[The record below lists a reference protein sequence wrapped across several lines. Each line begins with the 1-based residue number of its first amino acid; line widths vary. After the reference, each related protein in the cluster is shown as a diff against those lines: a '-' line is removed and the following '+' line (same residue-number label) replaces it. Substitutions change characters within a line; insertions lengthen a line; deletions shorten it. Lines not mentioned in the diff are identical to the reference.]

1 MGTFPR
7 VTHPS
12 ATDPRKGPFDLHV
25 LGLPPAFA
33 LSQDQTLKLKSSIST
48 KSQNVLDRVLTI
60 ARRFH
65 PACELS
71 KRKDKADVSLVPHA
85 SPHRAARTPPPAFLS
100 LSLNLSKSK
109 GTPLRAPGR
118 PTGEDP
124 QALHSEHPGHPTG
137 EDPPEGRALKRRPV
151 DDPYLATP
159 DPHVNSNRQ
168 QNQTSSMYSHEQT
181 Q

>member
-71 KRKDKADVSLVPHA
+71 KRKDQSM
-85 SPHRAARTPPPAFLS
+85 S
-100 LSLNLSKSK
+100 LSSCTSCSPQGHRRLRFSLSVSTCQRAKA
-109 GTPLRAPGR
+109 PLKRAPGPLSGNTRRGR
-118 PTGEDP
+118 P
-124 QALHSEHPGHPTG
+124 SR
-137 EDPPEGRALKRRPV
+137 GRALQRRPV
-151 DDPYLATP
+151 DEPYLASP
-159 DPHVNSNRQ
+159 DSDVNSNRQ
-168 QNQTSSMYSHEQT
+168 QNQTPSMYSHGQT

>member
-48 KSQNVLDRVLTI
+48 KSQNVLDRVLTMT
-60 ARRFH
+60 RRFH
-65 PACELS
+65 LTCELS
-71 KRKDKADVSLVPHA
+71 KRKDKADVSLKLHNVQP
-85 SPHRAARTPPPAFLS
+85 ARTPPPAFLS

-109 GTPLRAPGR
+109 TRQHNNPHQPKPDQGRRRLKTESRSPLRP
-118 PTGEDP
+118 PP
-124 QALHSEHPGHPTG
+124 SEESPRT
-137 EDPPEGRALKRRPV
+137 AMNLI
-151 DDPYLATP
+151 
-159 DPHVNSNRQ
+159 
-168 QNQTSSMYSHEQT
+168 
-181 Q
+181 

>member
-12 ATDPRKGPFDLHV
+12 ATDPRRGPFDLHV

-71 KRKDKADVSLVPHA
+71 KRKDQSM
-85 SPHRAARTPPPAFLS
+85 S
-100 LSLNLSKSK
+100 LSSCTSCSPQGHRRLRFSLSVS
-109 GTPLRAPGR
+109 TCQRAK
-118 PTGEDP
+118 
-124 QALHSEHPGHPTG
+124 
-137 EDPPEGRALKRRPV
+137 ALKRKRH
-151 DDPYLATP
+151 
-159 DPHVNSNRQ
+159 PHGAPGSTGAQSPKAPAGGGSRR
-168 QNQTSSMYSHEQT
+168 SSASAPPRR
-181 Q
+181 

>member
-48 KSQNVLDRVLTI
+48 KSQNVLDRVLTM

-65 PACELS
+65 RTCELS

-109 GTPLRAPGR
+109 GQQRNPTSPKPVQGR
-118 PTGEDP
+118 
-124 QALHSEHPGHPTG
+124 
-137 EDPPEGRALKRRPV
+137 RRPQSQ
-151 DDPYLATP
+151 ARP
-159 DPHVNSNRQ
+159 DPHPRAQPNRR
-168 QNQTSSMYSHEQT
+168 
-181 Q
+181 

>member
-12 ATDPRKGPFDLHV
+12 ATDPRRGPFDLHV

-71 KRKDKADVSLVPHA
+71 KRKDQSMSLSSCTSCSPQGHRRLRFSLSVSTCQ
-85 SPHRAARTPPPAFLS
+85 RAKDNNATPPAQSRSKAAIVHNHSPSQTLIQEPNPTADEPDISSPKPRVNTS
-100 LSLNLSKSK
+100 LKQSSEPM
-109 GTPLRAPGR
+109 TPSS
-118 PTGEDP
+118 ED
-124 QALHSEHPGHPTG
+124 ET
-137 EDPPEGRALKRRPV
+137 LK
-151 DDPYLATP
+151 
-159 DPHVNSNRQ
+159 
-168 QNQTSSMYSHEQT
+168 
-181 Q
+181 

>member
-12 ATDPRKGPFDLHV
+12 ATDPRRGPFDLHV

-71 KRKDKADVSLVPHA
+71 KRKDQSM
-85 SPHRAARTPPPAFLS
+85 S
-100 LSLNLSKSK
+100 LSSCTSCSPQGHRRLRFSLSVSTCQRAKALVK
-109 GTPLRAPGR
+109 RAPGPPHRGR
-118 PTGEDP
+118 PSG
-124 QALHSEHPGHPTG
+124 
-137 EDPPEGRALKRRPV
+137 GRALKRRPV
-151 DDPYLATP
+151 DEPYLARLDP
-159 DPHVNSNRQ
+159 DVNSNRQ
-168 QNQTSSMYSHEQT
+168 QNQTPSMYSHEQ
-181 Q
+181 QQ